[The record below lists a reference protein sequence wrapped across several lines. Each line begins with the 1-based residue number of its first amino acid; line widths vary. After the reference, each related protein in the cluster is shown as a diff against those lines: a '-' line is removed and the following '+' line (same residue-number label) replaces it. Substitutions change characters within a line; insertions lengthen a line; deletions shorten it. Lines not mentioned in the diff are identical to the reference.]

1 MNAYF
6 YTMLGNKTNLDALTG
21 EQRSAVL
28 ATEGRIRVV
37 AGAGSGKTRTL
48 VARYIYLT
56 VDMGIPQSDV
66 LCLTFTNKAAHEM
79 KSRITCLSPGGMAG
93 DFVTTIHGFCVKF
106 LREEIYR
113 LGYPQNY
120 IILDEEDMKAVVK
133 EILEENG
140 VERKSGIVG
149 NYLEELGI
157 FKTTT
162 PYIKNFVLPT
172 DGINPSE
179 APILGQMILRQ
190 KRYFALDFDD
200 LIFFTL
206 YILNNFREVREKWQQ
221 QFQYVMIDEVQDCSR
236 PEWELFTILSEYY
249 GNLFIVGDGDQAIY
263 EWKGAH
269 PELFVDYSP
278 DTDIYLE
285 ENFRSVP
292 NIVCLADC
300 IITNNRNRLPRTSI
314 TMRPSMGFR
323 TKFFHCKNESMEAGK
338 LSKQLKKIH
347 SRESVRWSDMA
358 VLYRASYLSR
368 GIEQALMMDK
378 IPYVIWGG
386 VRFFERKEIKDALAY
401 LGLLALEDDVSF
413 KRIANVP
420 SRKIGKRTME
430 MLQEYASAKG
440 CSLYAAL
447 KGSTVGSRN
456 KAAAKFISVIEE
468 VRGDI
473 GRKSISAVLDKIMEK
488 SGLLE
493 QYRVD
498 TEEERLENLQELV
511 KSVRLYEED
520 NKNEEDLSIE
530 TYLQDVALYT
540 NADYRKDDDKVKLM
554 TIHQAKGLEFPLV
567 WIYGLNE
574 GILPSHRTIR
584 ERGEAGLE
592 EERRL
597 MYVACTRAK
606 DKLFFSDSEGF
617 NVQNS
622 LSKYPSRFIREACD
636 IGGALYDIEGS
647 FSEELWDGT
656 DRLIANLEGPVIVSA
671 KFENG
676 AGVKHP
682 VFGNGTVLETDSD
695 TGNVKVRFEEFG
707 IRKMSPEVLLPTD

>member
-1 MNAYF
+1 MPGKNS
-6 YTMLGNKTNLDALTG
+6 NLDSLTG
-21 EQRSAVL
+21 EQRFAVL
-28 ATEGRIRVV
+28 TTEGHIRVV

-48 VARYIYLT
+48 VARYSYLT
-56 VDMGIPQSDV
+56 MDMGVPQSDV

-79 KSRITCLSPGGMAG
+79 KSRISALSPGGVVG

-113 LGYPQNY
+113 LGFPQNY
-120 IILDEEDMKAVVK
+120 IIFDEEDMKAVVK
-133 EILEENG
+133 EVLEENG

-149 NYLEELGI
+149 NYLEELGK
-157 FKTTT
+157 FKTVT
-162 PYIKNFVLPT
+162 PYIKNFVLPA
-172 DGINPSE
+172 DGLNPSE
-179 APILGQMILRQ
+179 VPILGQMILRQ

-200 LIFFTL
+200 LLFYTL
-206 YILNNFREVREKWQQ
+206 YILNNFLEVREKWRQ
-221 QFQYVMIDEVQDCSR
+221 QFQYVMVDEVQDCSR

-314 TMRPSMGFR
+314 TMRPSRGFR
-323 TKFFHCKNESMEAGK
+323 TKFFHCQNETAEAGK
-338 LSKQLKKIH
+338 LAKQLKNIH
-347 SRESVRWSDMA
+347 SKESVRWNDMA

-368 GIEQALMMDK
+368 GIEQALMKDK

-401 LGLLALEDDVSF
+401 LRLLAMDDDVSF

-420 SRKIGKRTME
+420 SRKIGKKTMAV
-430 MLQEYASAKG
+430 LQEYSSLRG
-440 CSLYAAL
+440 CSLFKAL
-447 KGSTVGSRN
+447 KESGIMSRN
-456 KAAAKFISVIEE
+456 QAAAKFVGIIEE

-473 GRKSISAVLDKIMEK
+473 GKLSISAILDKVMDR

-520 NKNEEDLSIE
+520 NRNEEDLSIE

-574 GILPSHRTIR
+574 GVLPSHRTVR

-597 MYVACTRAK
+597 MYVACTRAM
-606 DKLFFSDSEGF
+606 DKLYFSDSEGF

-622 LSKYPSRFIREACD
+622 LSKYPSRFIREAMD
-636 IGGALYDIEGS
+636 GSGTLYDIEGS
-647 FSEELWDGT
+647 FSDDLWKGT
-656 DRLIANLEGPVIVSA
+656 DRLIAEVDNPAVVSA
-671 KFENG
+671 GFDDG
-676 AGVKHP
+676 TVVRHP
-682 VFGNGTVLETDSD
+682 VFGNGTVLGTDSD
-695 TGNVKVRFEEFG
+695 TGVVKVKFEEFG
-707 IRKMSPEVLLPTD
+707 IRKMKPEVLLPAD